1 MQDEP
6 TQPMGTS
13 GGSPDDGGLSGNA
26 KLAIG
31 GLVAVIVGLIVG
43 LVAVTGDGGDE
54 ASTVDEPRTVV
65 RTVTTPTTM
74 ETTPETTPA
83 QTTPAPMTEEP
94 SGALFSTPRAA
105 ARDYARRVL
114 GISRA
119 GLVVNRSPSDPSW
132 AIVTYANPGRD
143 LPAVWVNQRGDGWV
157 AVAGTTGAEAAP
169 DGLGIPDEIRQPY
182 SD

>member
-1 MQDEP
+1 VQDEP

-13 GGSPDDGGLSGNA
+13 GGSPDGRGLSRNA

-43 LVAVTGDGGDE
+43 LLAVTGDEGDD
-54 ASTVDEPRTVV
+54 ASTLDEPQTVV
-65 RTVTTPTTM
+65 RTVTTPTTT

-83 QTTPAPMTEEP
+83 QTTPAPTTEEP
-94 SGALFSTPRAA
+94 SGALFATPRAA

-114 GISRA
+114 RVSRA
-119 GLVVNRSPSDPSW
+119 GLVVNRAPSDPSW

-143 LPAVWVNQRGDGWV
+143 LPAVWVRQRGDGWV
-157 AVAGTTGAEAAP
+157 AVAGTTGAQPAP
-169 DGLGIPDEIRQPY
+169 GGLGIPNEIRQPY